1 MEHIHYFI
9 YVCLLFFSFPFFY
22 LLYSP
27 EYIHTFMLYMMIII
41 RWSIT
46 LIFSLSLSTFQPKS
60 RKVYILRVLLC
71 VCVICQVNFSPFPSL
86 SSSSFFLHF
95 GIMFPKKKI
104 LFINLIPFIF
114 FLPFSLPINVFS
126 AYMQAHVWVVFICLQ
141 CVGSFIVLHVAIVSL
156 VHVCTYK
163 VTISCCGSVRPV
175 YFDTLMVW
183 STLLRTRELTILGVI
198 FSRPPHN
205 LPNLN
210 LNTWN

>member
-1 MEHIHYFI
+1 MWTWVISYF
-9 YVCLLFFSFPFFY
+9 S
-22 LLYSP
+22 YSDS
-27 EYIHTFMLYMMIII
+27 LIIAV
-41 RWSIT
+41 
-46 LIFSLSLSTFQPKS
+46 LMLSTDQCTPYGNLFS
-60 RKVYILRVLLC
+60 CVLILATSWTLNS
-71 VCVICQVNFSPFPSL
+71 I
-86 SSSSFFLHF
+86 H
-95 GIMFPKKKI
+95 
-104 LFINLIPFIF
+104 F

-141 CVGSFIVLHVAIVSL
+141 CVGSFTVLHVAIVSL

-163 VTISCCGSVRPV
+163 VTISCCGSGRLV

-183 STLLRTRELTILGVI
+183 STLLRMRELTILGVI

>member
-1 MEHIHYFI
+1 MWTWVISYF
-9 YVCLLFFSFPFFY
+9 S
-22 LLYSP
+22 YSDS
-27 EYIHTFMLYMMIII
+27 LIIAV
-41 RWSIT
+41 
-46 LIFSLSLSTFQPKS
+46 LMLSTDQCTPYGNLFS
-60 RKVYILRVLLC
+60 CVLILAT
-71 VCVICQVNFSPFPSL
+71 SW
-86 SSSSFFLHF
+86 
-95 GIMFPKKKI
+95 
-104 LFINLIPFIF
+104 NLNSIHF

-141 CVGSFIVLHVAIVSL
+141 CVGSFTVLHVAIVSL

-163 VTISCCGSVRPV
+163 VTISCCGSGRPV

>member
-1 MEHIHYFI
+1 MWTWVISYF
-9 YVCLLFFSFPFFY
+9 S
-22 LLYSP
+22 YSNN
-27 EYIHTFMLYMMIII
+27 LIIAV
-41 RWSIT
+41 
-46 LIFSLSLSTFQPKS
+46 LMLSTDQCTPYGNLFS
-60 RKVYILRVLLC
+60 CVLILATSWTLNS
-71 VCVICQVNFSPFPSL
+71 I
-86 SSSSFFLHF
+86 H
-95 GIMFPKKKI
+95 
-104 LFINLIPFIF
+104 F

-141 CVGSFIVLHVAIVSL
+141 CVGSFTVLHVAIVSL

-163 VTISCCGSVRPV
+163 VTISCCGSGRLV

-183 STLLRTRELTILGVI
+183 STLLRMRELTILGVI